1 MREKAQRQEK
11 SLREVRKPERT
22 GVDLL
27 HFEMS
32 PSPRVDSSGNGIM
45 MP

>member
-1 MREKAQRQEK
+1 MRAKAQRRGK
-11 SLREVRKPERT
+11 SLREFGKPERT

-27 HFEMS
+27 HLEMS
-32 PSPRVDSSGNGIM
+32 PSPRVDSSGSGIM